1 MYRFKVNE
9 ERKNMC
15 KIEIDKYFW
24 FKLKCNKVYCTN
36 DTILYGKYM
45 IGETLL
51 GMHGSGNIKKY
62 KYSSKEW

>member
-24 FKLKCNKVYCTN
+24 LKLKCNKVCYMN

-51 GMHGSGNIKKY
+51 VIHGSGNIKKY
-62 KYSSKEW
+62 KYSKEW